1 MTEKKYKCIV
11 EINVTA
17 DRELDAIQKLE
28 NILEDHNS
36 FDIRGIIAFQD
47 YLDIR
52 YGAKVDD

>member
-17 DRELDAIQKLE
+17 DSELDAIQNLE

-36 FDIRGIIAFQD
+36 FDIRSIIAFQD
-47 YLDIR
+47 YLDIK